1 MRIVK
6 SFFIALSMYSRIPVP
21 RFEWRKEDVRY
32 LFCFFPWIGALIGV
46 CVYLWVGL
54 CDAYSIGSLCR
65 TTGAAAL
72 SLLITGGFHADG
84 FLDTMDAIHSYQ
96 PRERKLE
103 ILKDSHIGAF
113 AVILFILYELVYLGA
128 FSEIG
133 EEKALR
139 AVCGGFFLS
148 RCLCG
153 HSALS
158 FPQARKEGMLASA
171 VGQASRK
178 IGKAALYVQT
188 IVCVGVMIFLS
199 GIAGLA
205 VSGTAVL
212 LLFFYFYLTKKEFG
226 GVTGDTSGY
235 FILLCEGGMA
245 VAAAVCSVA
254 GIL

>member
-113 AVILFILYELVYLGA
+113 AVILFILLHFLRSGKRKRSELCAAA
-128 FSEIG
+128 FFCHAVFAESARFPFPLPKRMECSPSLQAVP
-133 EEKALR
+133 EKQWLRVFYAYKALPVS
-139 AVCGGFFLS
+139 AACFSGLCPQGF
-148 RCLCG
+148 
-153 HSALS
+153 
-158 FPQARKEGMLASA
+158 
-171 VGQASRK
+171 V
-178 IGKAALYVQT
+178 
-188 IVCVGVMIFLS
+188 
-199 GIAGLA
+199 
-205 VSGTAVL
+205 
-212 LLFFYFYLTKKEFG
+212 
-226 GVTGDTSGY
+226 
-235 FILLCEGGMA
+235 
-245 VAAAVCSVA
+245 
-254 GIL
+254 